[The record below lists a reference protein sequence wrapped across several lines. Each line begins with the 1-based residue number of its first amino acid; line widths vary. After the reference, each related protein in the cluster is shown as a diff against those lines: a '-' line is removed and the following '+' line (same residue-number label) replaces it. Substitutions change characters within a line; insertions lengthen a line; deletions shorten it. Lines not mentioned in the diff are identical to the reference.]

1 MLIIELENYSNH
13 LASILQYF
21 KQEADQMKRGAQV
34 PLDALSDYMSQ
45 FGMSVNPDVIKSMI
59 EKDPVIQNLV
69 KSFDGDQI
77 TIDTIVEP
85 GSDGSDIKGT
95 DQVSKMAKR
104 ALKKRS

>member
-1 MLIIELENYSNH
+1 MCFTRAFRRDVYT
-13 LASILQYF
+13 
-21 KQEADQMKRGAQV
+21 DV
-34 PLDALSDYMSQ
+34 
-45 FGMSVNPDVIKSMI
+45 SVI
-59 EKDPVIQNLV
+59 PVIQNLV